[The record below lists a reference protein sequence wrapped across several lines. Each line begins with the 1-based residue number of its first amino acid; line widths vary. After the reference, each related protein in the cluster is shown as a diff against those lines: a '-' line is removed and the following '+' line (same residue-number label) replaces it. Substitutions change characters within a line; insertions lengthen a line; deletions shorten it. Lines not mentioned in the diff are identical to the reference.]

1 MEAQDK
7 LLFNVEQLKDMLD
20 DPMFRADLEKV
31 IAGERGSKAAAFRAR
46 RFTVN
51 MEKLMK
57 TFRKLTI
64 ESTKK

>member
-1 MEAQDK
+1 MESENK
-7 LLFNVEQLKDMLD
+7 LSLNIEQIKDMLD

-31 IAGERGSKAAAFRAR
+31 NAGERGSKAAAFRAR

-57 TFRKLTI
+57 IFRKLTI
-64 ESTKK
+64 EAAKK

>member
-1 MEAQDK
+1 MESEDK
-7 LLFNVEQLKDMLD
+7 LLFNAEQIKDMLD
-20 DPMFRADLEKV
+20 DPMFRADLEKI

-64 ESTKK
+64 EASRK

>member
-7 LLFNVEQLKDMLD
+7 LLLNVEQLKDMLD

-51 MEKLMK
+51 LEKLMK
-57 TFRKLTI
+57 IFRKLTI
-64 ESTKK
+64 ETAKK